1 MEILTY
7 RELESR
13 DGLLPLL
20 DHAFNWIFDERQFDD
35 FMKID
40 PRLKNSPVGFCAL
53 ENGRIIGYAGV
64 MDVATRTLEGTT
76 EHVGGLYG
84 VTTLPG
90 FTRRGVFTTLMGKAH
105 EYFREKG
112 YRFSF
117 LGTSPALVA
126 HRLYEKLG
134 YADVVEYPSAY
145 KVVWNK
151 SRNARIEGL
160 VSAFEPQRMLKIYNE
175 ATEGMTGL
183 VVRDIPYLKMLKKVE
198 GIKSKQ
204 FLIDDEGYV
213 VFREDKA
220 AIWVRELIATGKKE
234 NEKLVAV
241 IEQRAKAIVCN
252 RAIRDR
258 HLLEV
263 YRSRCYIIQEKGY
276 AVMMCKP
283 LIGGASFTQTYGDK
297 FFLTR
302 LDSF

>member
-1 MEILTY
+1 LEILTY

-40 PRLKNSPVGFCAL
+40 PRLKDSPVGFCAL
-53 ENGRIIGYAGV
+53 EKGRIIGYVGV

-145 KVVWNK
+145 KVVRNK
-151 SRNARIEGL
+151 SRNARVEGL

-198 GIKSKQ
+198 RIKSKQ

-234 NEKLVAV
+234 DEKVVAA

-263 YRSRCYIIQEKGY
+263 YRSRCYII
-276 AVMMCKP
+276 
-283 LIGGASFTQTYGDK
+283 
-297 FFLTR
+297 
-302 LDSF
+302 

>member
-1 MEILTY
+1 MTY

-20 DHAFNWIFDERQFDD
+20 DHAFNWIFDERQFGG
-35 FMKID
+35 FIKID

-53 ENGRIIGYAGV
+53 ENSKIIGYVGV
-64 MDVATRTLEGTT
+64 LDVATRSLGGMI

-84 VTTLPG
+84 VATLPG
-90 FTRRGVFTTLMGKAH
+90 FTRKGVFTTLIEKAH
-105 EYFREKG
+105 EYFRESG

-126 HRLYEKLG
+126 HHLYEKLG
-134 YADVVEYPSAY
+134 YKDVVEYPSAY
-145 KVVWNK
+145 KVLRRK
-151 SRNARIEGL
+151 PRNARVEGL
-160 VSAFEPQRMLKIYNE
+160 VSAFEPQKMLEIYNK
-175 ATEGMTGL
+175 ATQGMTGL
-183 VVRDIPYLKMLKKVE
+183 IVRDIPYLNMLKKVE
-198 GIKSKQ
+198 GIQPKH

-234 NEKLVAV
+234 TEKLVAAL
-241 IEQRAKAIVCN
+241 EQKAKAIVYN
-252 RAIRDR
+252 RAILDKT
-258 HLLEV
+258 LLEV
-263 YRSRCYIIQEKGY
+263 YRSRDYIVQEKGY
-276 AVMMCKP
+276 AVMMCKS
-283 LIGGASFTQTYGDK
+283 LTRDVSFSQTYGDR